1 MSNGTLSS
9 SNPIFMYSG
18 WREVIGGMERTER
31 KKKALMGLNRR
42 WKERGIKEKE
52 EGRSS
57 VSPPNESI
65 TGTGGGEERLG
76 SESSTI
82 RENVL

>member
-1 MSNGTLSS
+1 VFFKSH
-9 SNPIFMYSG
+9 IHVF
-18 WREVIGGMERTER
+18 RIERSERRDGKTER

-52 EGRSS
+52 EGRSP

-65 TGTGGGEERLG
+65 TGTGEVEERLG

-82 RENVL
+82 RGDVL